1 MNRISCL
8 FVSLVLLVNIFAC
21 SGYKPIFSSNGSNFK
36 IANFSIGGDKNLS
49 KKIINKLI
57 ISFKINEDKK
67 DTKNI
72 DVFIKVIKN
81 KKATSK
87 DTAGK
92 ILEYKVQLN
101 TEIIVK
107 DYLTEKQI
115 LNEKLLF
122 SSIYKIQDQ
131 YSETIELENRTTEDL
146 LDKIFQDLLIKL
158 SQNS

>member
-107 DYLTEKQI
+107 DYMI
-115 LNEKLLF
+115 G
-122 SSIYKIQDQ
+122 
-131 YSETIELENRTTEDL
+131 
-146 LDKIFQDLLIKL
+146 LI
-158 SQNS
+158 N